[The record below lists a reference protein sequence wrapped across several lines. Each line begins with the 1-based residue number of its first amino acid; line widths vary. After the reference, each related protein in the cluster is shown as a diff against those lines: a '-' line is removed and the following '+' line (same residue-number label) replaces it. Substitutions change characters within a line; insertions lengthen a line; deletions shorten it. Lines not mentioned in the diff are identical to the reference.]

1 MEFQAETRA
10 ARRPRTECAVVG
22 VHDGGTLPPVAA
34 DLDRALGGRLAR
46 VIDQGDFAG
55 RLGETLLLPDLGRG
69 PAARVLLVGLG
80 TAKNWNRRAYRR
92 ALATATQALLRSGAR
107 DALMLL
113 AAESVPDVDAY
124 YRARF
129 VAEAVGAGRYQIPDL
144 KTARRPAPPRL
155 KRVRVACADRAELAA
170 AKRGLEH
177 GAAIAAG
184 SALTRDLANL
194 PANVCTPS
202 YLGTVAKRL
211 AREHRT
217 IRTRV
222 LAERELKRLG
232 MGSFLSVTRGTEEPA
247 RMLVVEY
254 RGGKRGAAPV
264 ALVGK
269 GVTFDS
275 GGISLK
281 DPPGMD
287 EMKFDMTGAASV
299 LGTLKAIALL
309 GVPINVVGIV
319 PACENMPSGRATKP
333 GDIVR
338 SMSGQTIEILN
349 TDAEGRLILCDALT
363 YSRRFR
369 PAAVIDIAT
378 LTGAC
383 VVALGQHMSAV
394 MSNDEDLAGALL
406 AAGRRAAD
414 PCWRLPLAD
423 EYQDQL
429 KSNFADFANVGG
441 REGGAVTAACFL
453 WKFVDGMKWAHL
465 DIAGTAYVSGAN
477 KGSTG
482 RPVPL
487 LVDYLLSRH

>member
-1 MEFQAETRA
+1 MEFQAETRGTRR
-10 ARRPRTECAVVG
+10 ARSGCAVVG
-22 VHDGGTLPPVAA
+22 VRDGGELPPTAA

-46 VIDQGDFAG
+46 VIAAGDFAG

-80 TAKNWNRRAYRR
+80 GKKGWGRRAYRR
-92 ALATATQALLRSGAR
+92 ALAAAAQALLRSGAR
-107 DALMLL
+107 DALVLL
-113 AAESVPDVDAY
+113 SADEVPEVDGY

-129 VAEAVGAGRYQIPDL
+129 VAEAVGAARYQIPDL
-144 KTARRPAPPRL
+144 KTARRPRPPRL
-155 KRVRVACADRAELAA
+155 ATVRVACADRAELAA
-170 AKRGLEH
+170 AKRGLGH
-177 GAAIAAG
+177 GAAVAAG
-184 SALTRDLANL
+184 SALARDLANL

-202 YLGTVAKRL
+202 YLGTVARRL

-217 IRTRV
+217 LRTRV
-222 LAERELKRLG
+222 LGERELKRLG
-232 MGSFLSVTRGTEEPA
+232 MGAFLSVTRGTAEPA
-247 RMLVVEY
+247 RLLIVEY
-254 RGGKRGAAPV
+254 RGAGSAAPV

-287 EMKFDMTGAASV
+287 EMKFDMSGAASV

-309 GVPINVVGIV
+309 GAPINVVGIV

-338 SMSGQTIEILN
+338 SMSGQTIEVLN

-369 PAAVIDIAT
+369 PAAVIDVAT

-383 VVALGQHMSAV
+383 VIALGQHMSGV
-394 MSNDEDLAGALL
+394 MSNDEELAGALL

-414 PCWRLPLAD
+414 PCWRMPLAE
-423 EYQDQL
+423 EYQEQL
-429 KSNFADFANVGG
+429 KSNFADLANVGG

-465 DIAGTAYVSGAN
+465 DIAGTAYLSGAN

-487 LVDYLLSRH
+487 LVDYLLSRN